1 MHDCRKTLPLT
12 FCYIQ
17 SNQFLLCM
25 QLQSEYY
32 LHESIVMQL
41 LTREHFFRIV
51 KYLPCI
57 FKANARWRAR
67 WTTTLLKKKHCVKVP
82 CLFGQHIEN
91 HHQRHGNKKKVVERL
106 TTLLMSTA
114 AFRSRMSECL
124 TQSGTKSS

>member
-91 HHQRHGNKKKVVERL
+91 HHQRHGNKKKL
-106 TTLLMSTA
+106 
-114 AFRSRMSECL
+114 SR
-124 TQSGTKSS
+124 G

>member
-67 WTTTLLKKKHCVKVP
+67 WTTTLLKKNIASKFPVCLVSTLRIIINVMETKKSCQEVDNIVDEHC
-82 CLFGQHIEN
+82 GI
-91 HHQRHGNKKKVVERL
+91 
-106 TTLLMSTA
+106 
-114 AFRSRMSECL
+114 
-124 TQSGTKSS
+124 